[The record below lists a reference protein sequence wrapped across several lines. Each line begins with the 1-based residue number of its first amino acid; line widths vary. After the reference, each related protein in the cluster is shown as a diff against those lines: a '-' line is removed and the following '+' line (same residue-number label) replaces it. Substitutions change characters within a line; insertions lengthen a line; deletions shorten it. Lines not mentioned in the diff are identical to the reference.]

1 MDDNFKR
8 GYQMGQYYRL
18 HSLAC
23 LHHKKRITYVIE
35 KRISATESKKNEIL
49 WTDWKNDEELKRKK
63 EWEQYLS
70 TLKTEVSP
78 VEETL
83 EIINLKMKIEKLQ
96 EEKSSLHKKLNTE
109 IEIEK
114 SVMLFHKLALDKEK
128 ITSQKIKEALIEIE
142 ETYKV
147 IKKKFY

>member
-1 MDDNFKR
+1 MIILNEVIKW
-8 GYQMGQYYRL
+8 G
-18 HSLAC
+18 SIIAC
-23 LHHKKRITYVIE
+23 IVWPVYIIKKGCITYVIE

-114 SVMLFHKLALDKEK
+114 SVMLFHKLALDKV
-128 ITSQKIKEALIEIE
+128 KEALIEIE

>member
-1 MDDNFKR
+1 MIILNEVIKW
-8 GYQMGQYYRL
+8 G
-18 HSLAC
+18 SIIAC
-23 LHHKKRITYVIE
+23 IVWPVYIIKKGCITYVIE
-35 KRISATESKKNEIL
+35 KRIL

>member
-1 MDDNFKR
+1 M
-8 GYQMGQYYRL
+8 
-18 HSLAC
+18 
-23 LHHKKRITYVIE
+23 
-35 KRISATESKKNEIL
+35 KKNEIL

>member
-1 MDDNFKR
+1 MKNSR
-8 GYQMGQYYRL
+8 
-18 HSLAC
+18 
-23 LHHKKRITYVIE
+23 E
-35 KRISATESKKNEIL
+35 KRMGTVSFN
-49 WTDWKNDEELKRKK
+49 
-63 EWEQYLS
+63 
-70 TLKTEVSP
+70 LKTEVSP

-128 ITSQKIKEALIEIE
+128 ITSQKL
-142 ETYKV
+142 
-147 IKKKFY
+147 KKL